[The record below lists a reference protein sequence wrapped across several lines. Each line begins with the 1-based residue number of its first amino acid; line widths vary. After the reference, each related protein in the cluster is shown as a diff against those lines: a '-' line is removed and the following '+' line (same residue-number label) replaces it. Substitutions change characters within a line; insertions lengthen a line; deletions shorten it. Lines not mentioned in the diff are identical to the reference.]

1 MNCYKVFAELRE
13 ALAGGRA
20 LDEAKDFNRDFKRS
34 EPRSPLKASPRVQFL
49 FEASDFPN

>member
-34 EPRSPLKASPRVQFL
+34 EPRSPSKASPRVQFL
-49 FEASDFPN
+49 FEASDFAN